1 MELNAKKTQT
11 ITVDVN
17 VEDVINQ
24 IINQLFPENSNGRDY
39 WCIEDEEVRHY
50 VDESY
55 HGSSDYVVH
64 EQFSD
69 CAIVNLYKSLIKV
82 RDCLKEPSVKKYVSE
97 RES

>member
-1 MELNAKKTQT
+1 MELNAKQTQT

-39 WCIEDEEVRHY
+39 WCIENEEVRHY

-55 HGSSDYVVH
+55 HGSSDY
-64 EQFSD
+64 EIKQRFMD
-69 CAIVNLYKSLIKV
+69 CAIVNLYKSLIEV
-82 RDCLKEPSVKKYVSE
+82 RDCLKESSVKKYVSE
-97 RES
+97 RER